1 MIGGLAIF
9 CFTKA
14 FSVIF
19 LGSPRTKHAQQ
30 VREVGAAMIF
40 PNYMIGFM
48 IVLIGFLP
56 VIFVRPIASIVT
68 EFAGDVGAIEKII
81 PTLKM
86 VSMTFGIFVVLIVA
100 IWIVRLYCQ
109 RGKLVKTDLT
119 WGCGYTGANPAL
131 HQYTATSYAD
141 NFRELSAK
149 VVNVTKEF
157 DEFGELEIFP
167 KEREF
172 KTHSTD
178 LVEDKTSYVT
188 GKLLLCLEKMA
199 VFQTGKIQ
207 HYLLYALLFISVI
220 SLLSYLN
227 WI

>member
-1 MIGGLAIF
+1 
-9 CFTKA
+9 
-14 FSVIF
+14 
-19 LGSPRTKHAQQ
+19 
-30 VREVGAAMIF
+30 MIF

-68 EFAGDVGAIEKII
+68 EFTGDVGAIEEII
-81 PTLKM
+81 PTLTK
-86 VSMTFGIFVVLIVA
+86 VSMTFGIFVALIVVV
-100 IWIVRLYCQ
+100 WIVRLYCQ

-157 DEFGELEIFP
+157 DEFDELEIFP

-172 KTHSTD
+172 KTHSKD

-188 GKLLLCLEKMA
+188 GRLLLYLEKMA

-207 HYLLYALLFISVI
+207 HYLLYALLFIFVI